1 MALRGSSFQSRDE
14 EGGGEGERM
23 LYALCTVCTVRVAP
37 QGHITA
43 LIQFHVNLRVNATLI
58 RWRVVAA
65 AVVAAAAAAAKA
77 TPDPGLTCG
86 TARFK
91 CVKGTGR
98 VRCAGAFKIIYNI
111 CENMFA
117 KCQTTLSSAALS
129 NFFLARPEKVCYS
142 FFLSSLLFL
151 VFPLFFAITCG
162 LLRIG
167 HVRVR
172 EGVRVCG
179 RTGMCYASISI
190 SASVF
195 VCSPPHLNTLAL
207 ACVDNTCVTVNLCVL
222 CVWQGNSCLP
232 APSLPA
238 CLPPQLR
245 LWPHEIG
252 VLLSTSWRAI
262 QNSSKFAKTICKST
276 ANTCK
281 YWYDTVDS
289 DCRLRNW

>member
-1 MALRGSSFQSRDE
+1 MALRGSSFQSRVE
-14 EGGGEGERM
+14 GGEGKGREGGCCVYRV
-23 LYALCTVCTVRVAP
+23 YRVAP

-65 AVVAAAAAAAKA
+65 AVVDAAKA

-91 CVKGTGR
+91 CVRGTGK

-117 KCQTTLSSAALS
+117 KCQTTLSSAALC

-142 FFLSSLLFL
+142 FFAFFPSLSLS
-151 VFPLFFAITCG
+151 VFLFFCNN
-162 LLRIG
+162 LRPVTHRPCACAWG
-167 HVRVR
+167 CACVWADWNVLRLHLRL
-172 EGVRVCG
+172 
-179 RTGMCYASISI
+179 
-190 SASVF
+190 
-195 VCSPPHLNTLAL
+195 HLN
-207 ACVDNTCVTVNLCVL
+207 LCL
-222 CVWQGNSCLP
+222 CLLPPSCDTGTRMCWQHLCNGKFVRIVRAAGELLP
-232 APSLPA
+232 PSLPA
-238 CLPPQLR
+238 CLPPRLR

-281 YWYDTVDS
+281 YWYDTV
-289 DCRLRNW
+289 CLRNW

>member
-1 MALRGSSFQSRDE
+1 MALRGSSFQSRVE
-14 EGGGEGERM
+14 GGEGKGREGGCCV
-23 LYALCTVCTVRVAP
+23 YRVAP

-65 AVVAAAAAAAKA
+65 AVVDAAAAKA
-77 TPDPGLTCG
+77 TPDPRLTCG

-91 CVKGTGR
+91 CVRGTGK

-117 KCQTTLSSAALS
+117 KCQTTLSSAALC

-142 FFLSSLLFL
+142 FFCFLPFSLSRCSF
-151 VFPLFFAITCG
+151 FFFAITCG

-167 HVRVR
+167 HVPVR

-179 RTGMCYASISI
+179 RTGMCYAST
-190 SASVF
+190 SVF
-195 VCSPPHLNTLAL
+195 VSFPPPSTLAL

-222 CVWQGNSCLP
+222 CVRQGNFCLP
-232 APSLPA
+232 PA
-238 CLPPQLR
+238 CLSP
-245 LWPHEIG
+245 
-252 VLLSTSWRAI
+252 
-262 QNSSKFAKTICKST
+262 ST
-276 ANTCK
+276 AMVVTP
-281 YWYDTVDS
+281 
-289 DCRLRNW
+289 RNWGLVVNLLACHTK